1 MRCSKCGNELYEN
14 DRFCNKCGTKLE
26 PVVVPAA
33 IAEPERRVCSSC
45 GADLAEGMKFCIRCG
60 ASVGVGPVSSTVA
73 EEPEAVPAKP
83 RKEKKGKKGGLVVL
97 IVLLLA
103 ALGVGGFF
111 GFRAWQEHR
120 GDEPEVNIRGEE
132 TKETEEE
139 PVESTEKEAVETT
152 QAPEVIQTE
161 PAETEE
167 TQAPEVIQ
175 TEPAETE
182 ETQAPEVIQTE
193 PMETEAATEPT
204 REKVF
209 ALNHTDVTLSSEGE
223 AFTLTATVDGAKVD
237 GSKVQWKSSDSSV
250 ATVNAGKVTAVGP
263 GKATITATYN
273 GQTAQCII
281 RCNFEE
287 VTEPTNAPTETV
299 VQNEIQVLEIGDVKV
314 QQGYNRDAGFGV
326 NDYGSPVYWEMQ
338 IEMLNINAHHAGSVA
353 CSWDDS
359 VIPINGKTS
368 VDGIY
373 PDYGWAAA
381 CSGLTLWRSSVM
393 YGNSQVVCVA
403 LPDNKTIEGSQWVT
417 VTGSKDGVTYS
428 VTIHFTLTCDGDYKT
443 GTGWSISNISKG

>member
-14 DRFCNKCGTKLE
+14 DRFCNKCGAKVDS
-26 PVVVPAA
+26 VVVPLV

-175 TEPAETE
+175 TEP
-182 ETQAPEVIQTE
+182 
-193 PMETEAATEPT
+193 METEAATEPT

-263 GKATITATYN
+263 GRTTITATYE

-287 VTEPTNAPTETV
+287 ITEPTNAPTETV
-299 VQNEIQVLEIGDVKV
+299 VQNEIQVLEIGDVTV
-314 QQGYNRDAGFGV
+314 RQGSNSYAGFGL
-326 NDYGSPVYWEMQ
+326 NDYGSPVYWNMQ
-338 IEMLNINAHHAGSVA
+338 IEMLNINAHHVGSVS
-353 CSWDDS
+353 CSWDGS
-359 VIPINGKTS
+359 VIPMNGKIS

-381 CSGLTLWRSSVM
+381 CSGLTLWRSNVL
-393 YGNSQVVCVA
+393 NDNRQVVCVA
-403 LPDNKTIEGSQWVT
+403 LPDDKTIEGSQWVT